1 MVNENS
7 NETKL
12 LQTRLKISKIFNTF
26 VDMMQFEDRL
36 SANIFE
42 VINKYIKYDVSG
54 LFFNESDESS
64 RNIFNFSF
72 PKNNITIP
80 LSEKIRDKFFDKME
94 KYKRINEIQC
104 NLINGDVAEESKI
117 NYKNLKTK
125 IILPYTFS
133 DKLAGGI
140 FIGSTKELNKKEKEY
155 LNIIKEELDKIFKLK
170 YIFNEQ
176 ARHSLIDPMTGLYNR
191 QEFDNTLDLELH
203 KARRYIY
210 NFSLAM
216 IDIDYLGEINKKYGR
231 DFGDF
236 VITELSSLLKK
247 VFRKTDPIYR
257 YNSEKI
263 IVMLPFTPITKSVI
277 PIERL
282 RTAIAGYTFEKG
294 KTKTNLTVSIGLC
307 ANYSKME
314 NPEQLLYG
322 LGTALSRAKANGRN
336 KVDIFE

>member
-176 ARHSLIDPMTGLYNR
+176 AKHSLIDPMTGLYNR

>member
-1 MVNENS
+1 
-7 NETKL
+7 
-12 LQTRLKISKIFNTF
+12 
-26 VDMMQFEDRL
+26 MMQFEDRL

-176 ARHSLIDPMTGLYNR
+176 AKHSLIDPMTGLYNR

>member
-155 LNIIKEELDKIFKLK
+155 LNIMFCLFIK
-170 YIFNEQ
+170 N
-176 ARHSLIDPMTGLYNR
+176 
-191 QEFDNTLDLELH
+191 
-203 KARRYIY
+203 
-210 NFSLAM
+210 
-216 IDIDYLGEINKKYGR
+216 
-231 DFGDF
+231 
-236 VITELSSLLKK
+236 
-247 VFRKTDPIYR
+247 VF
-257 YNSEKI
+257 
-263 IVMLPFTPITKSVI
+263 
-277 PIERL
+277 
-282 RTAIAGYTFEKG
+282 
-294 KTKTNLTVSIGLC
+294 
-307 ANYSKME
+307 
-314 NPEQLLYG
+314 
-322 LGTALSRAKANGRN
+322 
-336 KVDIFE
+336 

>member
-117 NYKNLKTK
+117 NYKDLKTK

-140 FIGSTKELNKKEKEY
+140 FIGSAKELNKKEKEY

-176 ARHSLIDPMTGLYNR
+176 AKHSLIDPMTGLYNR

>member
-117 NYKNLKTK
+117 NYKDLKTK

-176 ARHSLIDPMTGLYNR
+176 AKHSLIDPMTGLYNR

>member
-1 MVNENS
+1 
-7 NETKL
+7 
-12 LQTRLKISKIFNTF
+12 
-26 VDMMQFEDRL
+26 
-36 SANIFE
+36 
-42 VINKYIKYDVSG
+42 
-54 LFFNESDESS
+54 
-64 RNIFNFSF
+64 
-72 PKNNITIP
+72 
-80 LSEKIRDKFFDKME
+80 ME

-176 ARHSLIDPMTGLYNR
+176 AKHSLIDPMTGLYNR

>member
-36 SANIFE
+36 PANIFE

-176 ARHSLIDPMTGLYNR
+176 AKHSLIDPMTGLYNR